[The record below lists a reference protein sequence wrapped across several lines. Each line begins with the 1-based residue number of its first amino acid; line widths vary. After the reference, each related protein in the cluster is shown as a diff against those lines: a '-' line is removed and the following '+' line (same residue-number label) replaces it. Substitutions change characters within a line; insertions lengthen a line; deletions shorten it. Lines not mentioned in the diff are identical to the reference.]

1 MININFNPNTFE
13 LEVNGHAEQDEKGK
27 DIVCAAISI
36 LFYTLGQNLI
46 DSAEMLEGAPMVR
59 DEDGN
64 GYIRCTPKAEYEGN
78 IACIYRTILVGM
90 QMVEEEYKNYVVF
103 SVVG

>member
-1 MININFNPNTFE
+1 MINITFNPNTLE
-13 LEVNGHAEQDEKGK
+13 LEVNGHAEQDVKGK
-27 DIVCAAISI
+27 DIVCSAISI

-46 DSAEMLEGAPMVR
+46 DSAAMLEEAPIVR

-64 GYIRCTPKAEYEGN
+64 GYIRCIPKAEYEGN
-78 IACIYRTILVGM
+78 VACIYRTILVGM
-90 QMVEEEYKNYVVF
+90 QMVAEEYKNFVLF